1 MKLKQFGIKQLKIQG
16 FSIPFSRSV
25 ETTWSKRSGTTSF
38 LVELTTASG
47 IIGYG
52 EMVAFFPIEIC
63 LNALTKAAEELRG
76 HNVADLNVLRHRVL
90 YGGGWM
96 RTGTMNDLGAAVWA
110 ALEMAMLD
118 AQAKIYGVNIAQL
131 FGGRL
136 HSQIPVVPNVPVGD
150 FDAMAEYGRN
160 LIDRG
165 HRRLFTKAAKHNRCL
180 NDDIL
185 MLEKIQNKVGKDVA
199 LHVDVN
205 GAWRL
210 STAVNAIKQ
219 MERKGINLSC
229 LEQPVLEE
237 KGLLSLRK
245 KSPFPIGV
253 NELLSSPQAVM
264 RCAINGV
271 ADVFILDMYEVGGLS
286 ALWYITKYLTDADY
300 NVVCRAHGGS
310 ALGYIAA
317 LAIMS
322 AVHGAPGPHQFYDN
336 SYERDLVIW
345 DLKLKEGCIELPQGQ
360 GIGVEPDLKKLKEFS
375 GRFKSGEIFSIYGN
389 KNKTVVPNF
398 PKY

>member
-1 MKLKQFGIKQLKIQG
+1 MNLNSFVIKKIDIKG
-16 FSIPFSRSV
+16 FSIPFSQSV

-38 LVELTTASG
+38 LVEMTTASG
-47 IIGYG
+47 VCGYG
-52 EMVAFFPIEIC
+52 EMVAFFPMDIC
-63 LNALTKAAEELRG
+63 WNALCKAAQELKG
-76 HNVADLNVLRHRVL
+76 QSVIDVNVLRHRVL

-110 ALEMAMLD
+110 TLEMAMLD
-118 AQAKIYGVNIAQL
+118 CQARIYGVNISQL

-136 HSQIPVVPNVPVGD
+136 HQRIPVVPNVPVGD
-150 FDAMAEYGRN
+150 FHAMADYGQK
-160 LIDRG
+160 LITRG
-165 HRRLFTKAAKHNRCL
+165 HRRLFTKVAKHNSSL
-180 NDDIL
+180 NEDLL
-185 MLEKIQNKVGKDVA
+185 MLETIQKKVGAKVS

-210 STAVNAIKQ
+210 PTALSAIKQ
-219 MERKGINLSC
+219 MECRGLNLSC

-237 KGLLSLRK
+237 KGLISLRK
-245 KSPFPIGV
+245 KSPFPLGV

-264 RCAINGV
+264 RCAVNGV

-286 ALWYITKYLTDADY
+286 ALWYIAKYLTDADFT
-300 NVVCRAHGGS
+300 VVCRAHGGS

-317 LAIMS
+317 LQIMS

-336 SYERDLVIW
+336 SDEEDLVRW
-345 DLKLKEGCIELPQGQ
+345 DAKLKDGTVELPQGN
-360 GIGVEPDLKKLKEFS
+360 GIGLNPDLKMLKEFS
-375 GRFKSGEIFSIYGN
+375 RRFKSGETFSIYAN
-389 KNKTVVPNF
+389 KNRAVVPNF